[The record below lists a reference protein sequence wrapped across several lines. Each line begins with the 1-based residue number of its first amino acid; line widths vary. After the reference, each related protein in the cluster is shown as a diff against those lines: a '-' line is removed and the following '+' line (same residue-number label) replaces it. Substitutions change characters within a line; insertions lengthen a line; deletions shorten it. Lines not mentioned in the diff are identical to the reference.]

1 MKQLFD
7 RQLNA
12 SKVLDKNHPRAR
24 LEAVYQAMIEVYTQ
38 YDGAEIAAA
47 IARIRQDI
55 DQERERLQLIEQLEA
70 AKQLLKEAND
80 RILDERNSQ
89 T

>member
-1 MKQLFD
+1 MKKLFD
-7 RQLNA
+7 RQLAA
-12 SKVLDKNHPRAR
+12 SFVLTKDHPRER

-55 DQERERLQLIEQLEA
+55 DRERERLQIIQQLEA
-70 AKQLLKEAND
+70 AKALLEEAND
-80 RILDERNSQ
+80 RILNERSDR
-89 T
+89 